1 MMLLLAMAPL
11 CLVYLCMA
19 GIAERHEVATA
30 EGQVLTFH
38 VGTAALYWR
47 DVVYALG
54 ERHPSISLALFTLGM
69 IRHPFVAQVSPPLRV
84 HQHHVL
90 STVRHRLP
98 PLLLR
103 HRLRGHGLRSQS
115 EGSRCL
121 RSYGVCV

>member
-1 MMLLLAMAPL
+1 MLLLAMAPL

-54 ERHPSISLALFTLGM
+54 ELNTSISLALLTFGM
-69 IRHPFVAQVSPPLRV
+69 VRQPVIAQVSPSLRV
-84 HQHHVL
+84 HQPDV
-90 STVRHRLP
+90 
-98 PLLLR
+98 
-103 HRLRGHGLRSQS
+103 
-115 EGSRCL
+115 
-121 RSYGVCV
+121 